1 MFRLENDDAY
11 VGLQVPISI
20 DESIQ
25 PILIRGCS
33 TIVGAFNGG
42 ANDEVNNVKECATT
56 LIMMVSIS
64 ICQMPNEVN
73 IF

>member
-25 PILIRGCS
+25 PILIKGCS

-42 ANDEVNNVKECATT
+42 ANDEVNNVEES
-56 LIMMVSIS
+56 V
-64 ICQMPNEVN
+64 
-73 IF
+73 